1 MTMAKNIYKSYDELP
16 LMLSIMDIAALFG
29 ISRSHAY
36 DLVHEEGFPAMEIGS
51 RIIIPKDAL
60 IKWIEAKTNTSV

>member
-1 MTMAKNIYKSYDELP
+1 MAKNTYKSYDELP
-16 LMLSIMDIAALFG
+16 LMLSVTDVAALFG

-36 DLVHEEGFPAMEIGS
+36 DLVREEGFPVMEIGS
-51 RIIIPKDAL
+51 RIIIPKGAL

>member
-1 MTMAKNIYKSYDELP
+1 MAKNTYKSYDELP
-16 LMLSIMDIAALFG
+16 LMLSVTDVAALFG

-36 DLVHEEGFPAMEIGS
+36 DLVHEDGFPVMEIGS
-51 RIIIPKDAL
+51 RIIVPKDAL